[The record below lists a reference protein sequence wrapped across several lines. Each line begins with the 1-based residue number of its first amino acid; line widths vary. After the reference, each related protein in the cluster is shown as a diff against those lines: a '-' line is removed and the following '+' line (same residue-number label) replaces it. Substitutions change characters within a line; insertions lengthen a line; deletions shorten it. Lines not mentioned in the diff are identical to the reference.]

1 MKALAASWFGISQM
15 ETGEAFTLCV
25 IIAGMIC
32 TIAFLAIQFNLLI
45 HQVL

>member
-1 MKALAASWFGISQM
+1 MKALAASFLGTKQM
-15 ETGEAFTLCV
+15 ELGEAFVLCS